1 VLGKAP
7 VSMARILVITQFF
20 PPETF
25 AGANRVGS
33 MVDAL
38 ARSHDVAVVTLSPSY
53 PDPSFYDAKDARE
66 ADRMRPYRVARPLQ
80 FSPHSSSL
88 AVRAIREHVMAI
100 RLALRGA
107 REEAD
112 IVITSSPSMFL
123 APACWVLARTKSC
136 RFAWDIRDIG
146 WEYAGESRQASGRV
160 RPLLKALQLYMWSV
174 AGRADLIVVAT
185 PGIADR
191 VRQKTGS
198 RARVLLIGNSVTKEF
213 RDASKMCRERVPKLR
228 PIVAYVGLIGDAQG
242 LEIIAD
248 VAQVLPGVDFRIVGE
263 GPERRLLEERV
274 RQMQLTNVQLTGYL
288 AKREVL
294 ETYRQCDILFA
305 QLKDTPTLN
314 ATALPSKLHE
324 YMATGKP
331 IVYAGK
337 GLAAETVDRIGCGV
351 SVAPGEAAAI
361 AEALHLLL
369 QDAVRMDEMGRKG
382 RAFIEAGADRETAFE
397 ELAAVLRGHPG
408 V

>member
-1 VLGKAP
+1 
-7 VSMARILVITQFF
+7 MARILVITQFF

-38 ARSHDVAVVTLSPSY
+38 ARSHDVVVVTLSPSY
-53 PDPSFYDAKDARE
+53 PDPSFYDPQAACE

-80 FSPHSSSL
+80 FSPRSPSL
-88 AVRAIREHVMAI
+88 AVRAIREQVMAV

-107 REEAD
+107 REGAD
-112 IVITSSPSMFL
+112 IVVTSSPSMFL
-123 APACWVLARTKSC
+123 APACWVLARAKSC

-146 WEYAGESRQASGRV
+146 WEYAAESRQASDRM
-160 RPLLKALQLYMWSV
+160 RPLLKALQFSMWVV

-191 VRQKTGS
+191 VRQKTGT
-198 RARVLLIGNSVTKEF
+198 RTKILLIGNSVTKEF
-213 RDASKMCRERVPKLR
+213 RDASEMCRERVPKLR
-228 PIVAYVGLIGDAQG
+228 PVVAYVGLIGDAQG
-242 LEIIAD
+242 LEIVAD
-248 VAQVLPGVDFRIVGE
+248 VAQLLPDVDFIIVGE
-263 GPERRLLEERV
+263 GPERGLLEERV
-274 RQMQLTNVQLTGYL
+274 TQMHLTNVQLTGYL
-288 AKREVL
+288 ARSDVL
-294 ETYRQCDILFA
+294 EMYRQSDILFA

-351 SVAPGEAAAI
+351 SVAPGEGAAI
-361 AEALHLLL
+361 AEAVRTLL
-369 QDAVRMDEMGRKG
+369 QDAGRMDEMGRKG

-397 ELAAVLRGHPG
+397 ELAKALRGSPG

>member
-1 VLGKAP
+1 
-7 VSMARILVITQFF
+7 MARILVITQFF

-38 ARSHDVAVVTLSPSY
+38 ARSHDVVVVTLSPSY
-53 PDPSFYDAKDARE
+53 PDPSFYDPHDARE

-80 FSPHSSSL
+80 FVPHSPSL
-88 AVRAIREHVMAI
+88 AVRAIREHVMAV

-112 IVITSSPSMFL
+112 IVVTSSPSMFL

-146 WEYAGESRQASGRV
+146 WEYAGESRQASGRMQ
-160 RPLLKALQLYMWSV
+160 PLLKVLQRYMWSV
-174 AGRADLIVVAT
+174 ARRADLIVVAT

-198 RARVLLIGNSVTKEF
+198 RTKILLIGNSVTKEF
-213 RDASKMCRERVPKLR
+213 RDASKMCQERVPKLR
-228 PIVAYVGLIGDAQG
+228 PNVAYVGLIGDAQG
-242 LEIIAD
+242 LEIVAD
-248 VAQVLPGVDFRIVGE
+248 VAQVLPSVDFTIVGE

-274 RQMQLTNVQLTGYL
+274 RQMHLTNLRLTGYL
-288 AKREVL
+288 ARRDVL
-294 ETYRQCDILFA
+294 EVYRQSDILFA

-331 IVYAGK
+331 IVYAGR

-351 SVAPGEAAAI
+351 SVAPGQGAAI
-361 AEALHLLL
+361 AETIRTLL
-369 QDAVRMDEMGRKG
+369 QDAHRMTEMGRKG
-382 RAFIEAGADRETAFE
+382 RAFIEAGADRETAFQ
-397 ELAAVLRGHPG
+397 ELATALRGPRDA
-408 V
+408 